1 MNINGDTFAG
11 LDKLS
16 ELSLSSNRISIL
28 DEATF
33 LPLKNLAWIWLD
45 RNQIKII
52 AANLLIGNQKLQGIF
67 AGGNKISALSP
78 ILFEK
83 LPALKFLF
91 LTGNNCT
98 SSNFVNTQVSV
109 NANVKKELSSCF
121 AEFRTI
127 VPDEDDKFSLKG
139 VLRDAEKAN
148 SACESDK
155 ATLLERLETA
165 RQQLAKLQGKNRK

>member
-1 MNINGDTFAG
+1 MTVNDSWCNINNFIC
-11 LDKLS
+11 
-16 ELSLSSNRISIL
+16 RI
-28 DEATF
+28 
-33 LPLKNLAWIWLD
+33 WID

-67 AGGNKISALSP
+67 AGDNKISALSP
-78 ILFEK
+78 VLFDQLSE
-83 LPALKFLF
+83 LKFLF

-98 SSNFVNTQVSV
+98 SSNFVNTQVST

-121 AEFRTI
+121 SEFRSI
-127 VPDEDDKFSLKG
+127 VPDEDDKFKLKG

-155 ATLLERLETA
+155 ATLLERLENT
-165 RQQLAKLQGKNRK
+165 RQQLAKLQGKNGK